1 MQKQSIIQEKL
12 RMFQKANRKTWTE
25 VCQTGQEAHRNGK
38 KIKKSVCIET
48 GLHAGLR
55 KLQM

>member
-1 MQKQSIIQEKL
+1 MQKQSIQEKL

-38 KIKKSVCIET
+38 KK
-48 GLHAGLR
+48 
-55 KLQM
+55 

>member
-1 MQKQSIIQEKL
+1 MQKQSIQEKL

-38 KIKKSVCIET
+38 KKKKKSVCIET